1 MDSEKNSFTV
11 RDLPKSE
18 RPRERLKNIGA
29 DKISSRELLA
39 VILGRGIKGESV
51 LFTVDNLM
59 KNFGNLQNILNAS
72 LEDLMEIRGIG
83 FAKACQLIASF
94 ELSKRLLKE
103 NIEFEKERVGK
114 NAITKPEE
122 IVKYIKTEIEDY
134 SKEHFFVV
142 SFDVRNRI
150 IGIDKTSKGT
160 LSASLVHPRETFES
174 AIRRHAAQIIVAHN
188 HPSGDTE
195 PSEDDIRITKR
206 LYEAGKIMG
215 IELVDVSSPRFSATL
230 PPSIPGIFTSR
241 RITSGLC
248 FLASCIPA
256 APV

>member
-1 MDSEKNSFTV
+1 MANEKNSFTV

-18 RPRERLKNIGA
+18 RPRERLKNIGV
-29 DKISSRELLA
+29 DKISSPELLA

-51 LFTVDNLM
+51 LVTVQKLIHH
-59 KNFGNLQNILNAS
+59 FGNLQSILEAS
-72 LEDLMEIRGIG
+72 LDDLMKVRGIG

-103 NIEFEKERVGK
+103 NLELEKQRVKK
-114 NAITKPEE
+114 NAITSPGE
-122 IVKYIKTEIEDY
+122 IVEYIKTEIEDFT
-134 SKEHFFVV
+134 KENFFVV

-150 IGIDKTSKGT
+150 LGIDKISKGT

-188 HPSGDTE
+188 HPSGDSD

-206 LYEAGKIMG
+206 LFEAGKIMG
-215 IELVDVSSPRFSATL
+215 IELLDHIV
-230 PPSIPGIFTSR
+230 
-241 RITSGLC
+241 ITKDRYCSLKDKNV
-248 FLASCIPA
+248 F
-256 APV
+256 

>member
-1 MDSEKNSFTV
+1 MENEKNSFTV
-11 RDLPKSE
+11 HDLPKSD

-29 DKISSRELLA
+29 DKISSSELLA
-39 VILGRGIKGESV
+39 VILGKGIKGESV
-51 LFTVDNLM
+51 LVTVQNLIQH
-59 KNFGNLQNILNAS
+59 FGNLQNIFEAS
-72 LEDLMEIRGIG
+72 LDDLMKVRGIG

-103 NIEFEKERVGK
+103 NIEIEKDRVRK
-114 NAITKPEE
+114 NAITTPSE
-122 IVKYIKTEIEDY
+122 IVKIIQPEIEDY
-134 SKEHFFVV
+134 SKEHFLVI

-188 HPSGDTE
+188 HPSGDCE

-215 IELVDVSSPRFSATL
+215 IELIDHIILTKENYCSLKDKNYF
-230 PPSIPGIFTSR
+230 
-241 RITSGLC
+241 
-248 FLASCIPA
+248 
-256 APV
+256 

>member
-1 MDSEKNSFTV
+1 MENEKNSFTV
-11 RDLPKSE
+11 RDLPKSD

-29 DKISSRELLA
+29 DKISSSELLA
-39 VILGRGIKGESV
+39 VILGKGIKGESV
-51 LFTVDNLM
+51 LVTVQNLIQH
-59 KNFGNLQNILNAS
+59 FGNLQNIFEAS
-72 LEDLMEIRGIG
+72 LDDLMKVRGIG

-103 NIEFEKERVGK
+103 NIENEKERVRK
-114 NAITKPEE
+114 NAITTPSE
-122 IVKYIKTEIEDY
+122 IVKIIQPEIEDY
-134 SKEHFFVV
+134 SKEHFLVI

-188 HPSGDTE
+188 HPSGDCE

-215 IELVDVSSPRFSATL
+215 IELIDH
-230 PPSIPGIFTSR
+230 II
-241 RITSGLC
+241 ITKENYCSLKDKNL
-248 FLASCIPA
+248 F
-256 APV
+256 

>member
-1 MDSEKNSFTV
+1 MDNEISSYSV

-18 RPRERLKNIGA
+18 RPREKLRDKGVANI
-29 DKISSRELLA
+29 SNSELLA
-39 VILGRGIKGESV
+39 IILGKGVKGESV
-51 LFTVDNLM
+51 LVTVQKLILH
-59 KNFGNLQNILNAS
+59 FGGLQNILEAS
-72 LEDLMEIRGIG
+72 LDDLMKIRGIG

-103 NIEFEKERVGK
+103 NIEFEKERVKK

-188 HPSGDTE
+188 HPSGDAE

-215 IELVDVSSPRFSATL
+215 IELLDHIV
-230 PPSIPGIFTSR
+230 
-241 RITSGLC
+241 ITKDGYCSLKDKNV
-248 FLASCIPA
+248 F
-256 APV
+256 

>member
-1 MDSEKNSFTV
+1 MDNEKSIFSV

-18 RPRERLKNIGA
+18 RPREKLRDKGVANI
-29 DKISSRELLA
+29 SNSELLA
-39 VILGRGIKGESV
+39 IILGKGVKGESV
-51 LFTVDNLM
+51 LVTVQKLILH
-59 KNFGNLQNILNAS
+59 FGGLQNILEAS
-72 LEDLMEIRGIG
+72 LDDLMKIRGIG
-83 FAKACQLIASF
+83 FAKACQLIACF

-103 NIEFEKERVGK
+103 NIDLEKERVKK

-188 HPSGDTE
+188 HPSGDAE

-215 IELVDVSSPRFSATL
+215 IELLDHIV
-230 PPSIPGIFTSR
+230 
-241 RITSGLC
+241 ITKDGYCSLKDKNV
-248 FLASCIPA
+248 F
-256 APV
+256 

>member
-1 MDSEKNSFTV
+1 MEIEKNNFTV

-18 RPRERLKNIGA
+18 RPRERLKSLGA
-29 DKISSRELLA
+29 DKISSQELLA
-39 VILGRGIKGESV
+39 VILGKGIKGESV
-51 LFTVDNLM
+51 LVTVQKLIQH
-59 KNFGNLQNILNAS
+59 FGNLQNILEAS
-72 LEDLMEIRGIG
+72 LEDLMKIRGIG

-103 NIEFEKERVGK
+103 NIEMEKERVKK
-114 NAITKPEE
+114 NAITSPSE
-122 IVKYIKTEIEDY
+122 IVKFIQSEIEDY
-134 SKEHFFVV
+134 SKEHFFVI

-150 IGIDKTSKGT
+150 LGIDKTSKGT

-188 HPSGDTE
+188 HPSGDCE

-215 IELVDVSSPRFSATL
+215 IELLDHIVVTKDNY
-230 PPSIPGIFTSR
+230 TS
-241 RITSGLC
+241 LKDKN
-248 FLASCIPA
+248 FF
-256 APV
+256 

>member
-1 MDSEKNSFTV
+1 MDNEKNIFSV

-18 RPRERLKNIGA
+18 RPREKLRDRGVANI
-29 DKISSRELLA
+29 SNSELLA
-39 VILGRGIKGESV
+39 IILGKGVKGESV
-51 LFTVDNLM
+51 LVTVQKLILH
-59 KNFGNLQNILNAS
+59 FGGLQNILEAS
-72 LEDLMEIRGIG
+72 LDDLMKIRGIG

-103 NIEFEKERVGK
+103 NLESEKDRVKK

-122 IVKYIKTEIEDY
+122 IVKYIRTEIEDY
-134 SKEHFFVV
+134 SKENFFVV

-188 HPSGDTE
+188 HPSGDAE

-215 IELVDVSSPRFSATL
+215 IELLDHIV
-230 PPSIPGIFTSR
+230 
-241 RITSGLC
+241 ITKDGYCSLKDKNV
-248 FLASCIPA
+248 F
-256 APV
+256 

>member
-1 MDSEKNSFTV
+1 MENGNNFFTV

-18 RPRERLKNIGA
+18 RPREKLRDKGVANI
-29 DKISSRELLA
+29 SNSELLA
-39 VILGRGIKGESV
+39 IILGKGVKGESV
-51 LFTVDNLM
+51 LVTVQKLILHFGGLQKILEASLDDLM
-59 KNFGNLQNILNAS
+59 K
-72 LEDLMEIRGIG
+72 IRGIG
-83 FAKACQLIASF
+83 FAKACQLVASF

-103 NIEFEKERVGK
+103 NIELEKERVRK
-114 NAITKPEE
+114 SAITKPDE
-122 IVKYIKTEIEDY
+122 IVKYIKAEIEDF

-150 IGIDKTSKGT
+150 LGIDKTSKGT

-188 HPSGDTE
+188 HPSGDSE

-215 IELVDVSSPRFSATL
+215 IELIDHV
-230 PPSIPGIFTSR
+230 I
-241 RITSGLC
+241 ITKDSYCSLKDKNT
-248 FLASCIPA
+248 F
-256 APV
+256 

>member
-1 MDSEKNSFTV
+1 MADEKNSFTV
-11 RDLPKSE
+11 HDLPKSE

-29 DKISSRELLA
+29 DKISSPELLA

-51 LFTVDNLM
+51 LVTVQKLIQY
-59 KNFGNLQNILNAS
+59 FGNLQNILEAS
-72 LEDLMEIRGIG
+72 LDDLMKVRGIG

-103 NIEFEKERVGK
+103 NLELEKERIKK
-114 NAITKPEE
+114 NAISNPGE
-122 IVKYIKTEIEDY
+122 IVKFIKPEIEDY
-134 SKEHFFVV
+134 AKEHFFVV
-142 SFDVRNRI
+142 SFDVRNRL

-188 HPSGDTE
+188 HPSGDSD
-195 PSEDDIRITKR
+195 PSDDDIRITKR

-215 IELVDVSSPRFSATL
+215 IELIDHIIVTKDGYCSL
-230 PPSIPGIFTSR
+230 KDKNIF
-241 RITSGLC
+241 
-248 FLASCIPA
+248 
-256 APV
+256 

>member
-1 MDSEKNSFTV
+1 MEKEKNSFTV
-11 RDLPKSE
+11 HDLPKSD
-18 RPRERLKNIGA
+18 RPRERLRDFGA
-29 DKISSRELLA
+29 DKISSTELLA
-39 VILGRGIKGESV
+39 VILGKGIKGESV
-51 LFTVDNLM
+51 LVTVQKLLHH
-59 KNFGNLQNILNAS
+59 FGNLQNIFEAS
-72 LEDLMEIRGIG
+72 LDDLMKVRGIG

-103 NIEFEKERVGK
+103 NVEIEKDRVRK
-114 NAITKPEE
+114 NAITSPSE
-122 IVKYIKTEIEDY
+122 IVKFIQTEIDDY
-134 SKEHFFVV
+134 SKEHFFVI

-188 HPSGDTE
+188 HPSGDCE

-215 IELVDVSSPRFSATL
+215 IELMDHIIVTKENYCSLKDKNLF
-230 PPSIPGIFTSR
+230 
-241 RITSGLC
+241 
-248 FLASCIPA
+248 
-256 APV
+256 

>member
-1 MDSEKNSFTV
+1 MENEKNSFTV
-11 RDLPKSE
+11 HDLPKSD

-29 DKISSRELLA
+29 DKISSSELLA
-39 VILGRGIKGESV
+39 VILGKGIKGESV
-51 LFTVDNLM
+51 LVTVQNLIQH
-59 KNFGNLQNILNAS
+59 FGNLQNIFEAS
-72 LEDLMEIRGIG
+72 LDDLMKVRGIG

-103 NIEFEKERVGK
+103 NIEIEKDRVRK
-114 NAITKPEE
+114 NAITSPSE
-122 IVKYIKTEIEDY
+122 IVKIIQPEIEDY
-134 SKEHFFVV
+134 SKEHFLVI

-188 HPSGDTE
+188 HPSGDCE

-215 IELVDVSSPRFSATL
+215 IELIDHIILTKENYCSLKDKNYF
-230 PPSIPGIFTSR
+230 
-241 RITSGLC
+241 
-248 FLASCIPA
+248 
-256 APV
+256 

>member
-1 MDSEKNSFTV
+1 MDNEKSIFSV

-18 RPRERLKNIGA
+18 RPREKLRDKGVANI
-29 DKISSRELLA
+29 SNSELLA
-39 VILGRGIKGESV
+39 IIIGKGVKGESV
-51 LFTVDNLM
+51 LVTVQKLILH
-59 KNFGNLQNILNAS
+59 FGGLQNILEAS
-72 LEDLMEIRGIG
+72 LDDLMKIRGIG

-103 NIEFEKERVGK
+103 NIEFEKERVKK

-142 SFDVRNRI
+142 SFDVRNRV

-215 IELVDVSSPRFSATL
+215 IELLDHIIITKDGYCSL
-230 PPSIPGIFTSR
+230 KDKNIF
-241 RITSGLC
+241 
-248 FLASCIPA
+248 
-256 APV
+256 

>member
-1 MDSEKNSFTV
+1 MDNEKYSFSV

-18 RPRERLKNIGA
+18 RPRERLR
-29 DKISSRELLA
+29 DKGVASLSSSDLLA
-39 VILGRGIKGESV
+39 VILGKGIKGESV
-51 LFTVDNLM
+51 LVTVQKLILHFGGLQKILEASIDDLM
-59 KNFGNLQNILNAS
+59 K
-72 LEDLMEIRGIG
+72 IRGIG
-83 FAKACQLIASF
+83 LAKACQLVASF

-103 NIEFEKERVGK
+103 NLEFEKERVKK

-122 IVKYIKTEIEDY
+122 IVKYIKTEIEDF

-142 SFDVRNRI
+142 SFDVRNRL

-195 PSEDDIRITKR
+195 PSDDDIRITKR

-215 IELVDVSSPRFSATL
+215 IELLDHIVITKDSYSSLKDKNVF
-230 PPSIPGIFTSR
+230 
-241 RITSGLC
+241 
-248 FLASCIPA
+248 
-256 APV
+256 

>member
-1 MDSEKNSFTV
+1 MDNEISSYSV

-18 RPRERLKNIGA
+18 RPREKLRDKGAANI
-29 DKISSRELLA
+29 SNSELLA
-39 VILGRGIKGESV
+39 IILGKGVKGESV
-51 LFTVDNLM
+51 LVTVQKLILH
-59 KNFGNLQNILNAS
+59 FGGLQNILEAS
-72 LEDLMEIRGIG
+72 LDDLMKIRGIG
-83 FAKACQLIASF
+83 IAKACQLIASF

-103 NIEFEKERVGK
+103 NLEFEKERVKK

-188 HPSGDTE
+188 HPSGDSE

-215 IELVDVSSPRFSATL
+215 IELLDHIV
-230 PPSIPGIFTSR
+230 
-241 RITSGLC
+241 ITKDGYCSLKDKNV
-248 FLASCIPA
+248 F
-256 APV
+256 